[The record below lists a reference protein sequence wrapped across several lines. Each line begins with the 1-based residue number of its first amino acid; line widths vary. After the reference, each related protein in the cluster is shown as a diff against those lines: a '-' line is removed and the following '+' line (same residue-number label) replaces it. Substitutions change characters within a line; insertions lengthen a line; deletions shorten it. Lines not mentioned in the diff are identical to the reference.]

1 MFIFRTDRSKTRTL
15 DFIPTKP
22 EQLPEWNYD
31 GSSTNQASGHDSEVI
46 IKPRAIFKDP
56 FRGGDNILVMCD
68 TYRPNGEPLAT
79 NTRAPAVEI
88 FNKDLSAK
96 PWYGFEQEY
105 TLYSCDMHPL
115 GK

>member
-1 MFIFRTDRSKTRTL
+1 
-15 DFIPTKP
+15 
-22 EQLPEWNYD
+22 
-31 GSSTNQASGHDSEVI
+31 
-46 IKPRAIFKDP
+46 
-56 FRGGDNILVMCD
+56 MCD

-115 GK
+115 GM